1 MNPLLNGIMAR
12 KKSLKKKVKI
22 IYSKYSRSG
31 LDEDLRRKASS
42 IHRRYSGMRI
52 ILDKETSE
60 AIEHLKHLA
69 EDESSKLSENV
80 VKQHINNLS

>member
-1 MNPLLNGIMAR
+1 MKCLVSLGMAR

-31 LDEDLRRKASS
+31 LDEDLQRKANS

-69 EDESSKLSENV
+69 QDESSKLDEKI